1 MEDSTY
7 GYMEK
12 SKPTR
17 MIVVADGDIAKNSYQ
32 ATTGMI
38 YPVGYD
44 LYTKNQFANKTFLL
58 NCMNYLLDDEGL
70 LQLRSREVKLRLL
83 DKKRIATQQTKWKL
97 TNVGLP
103 LLLIMIAGLIQFY
116 IRKKKYSK

>member
-1 MEDSTY
+1 
-7 GYMEK
+7 
-12 SKPTR
+12 
-17 MIVVADGDIAKNSYQ
+17 MIVVADGDIAKNEYQ
-32 ATTGMI
+32 RATGMI
-38 YPVGYD
+38 YPTGYD
-44 LYTKNQFANKTFLL
+44 MYTKQQFANKTFLL

-83 DKKRIATQQTKWKL
+83 DKKKTATQVTKWKL

-103 LLLIMIAGLIQFY
+103 LLMIICFGLIQFY